1 MIPGWAASHP
11 PARKCIYDQTAVKY
25 LVQTRDDVEA
35 GDERIKELE
44 SAMQEVGLFDTDFS
58 LGDLMV
64 DDGDEDP
71 NNSPAANPK
80 KKKLGEFPEVEGEES
95 LPEYIGQY
103 KRACLNRKALLK
115 STKERLDKDNAV
127 DYKLLGCNP
136 FDVWSNSIMLCP
148 FHMTLHVDETQGRI
162 TIFWWTLEVT
172 LLFSGQSHQ
181 THCKRLL

>member
-71 NNSPAANPK
+71 NSSPAANPK

-136 FDVWSNSIMLCP
+136 FDVWSNSIMFCP

-162 TIFWWTLEVT
+162 SIFWWTLEVT